1 MSVSEYNRISSI
13 DSSVYAQ
20 VPTEQRVMP
29 TEDDYSRGW
38 YYRYFMAKVN
48 GVDSVREVT
57 KKTFDAF
64 ASNSFWIGISL
75 KWNIVASDASI
86 RNKEQIRFGLRT
98 IRGLDG
104 LLPNLVEFHASGGYE
119 STGDLE
125 PSAGEISEQ
134 RLFD

>member
-13 DSSVYAQ
+13 DSSLYAK
-20 VPTEQRVMP
+20 VPPEQRVKP

-48 GVDSVREVT
+48 GVDAVREVT

-64 ASNSFWIGISL
+64 ASNSFWIGVII
-75 KWNIVASDASI
+75 KWNITGSDASI

-98 IRGLDG
+98 ILGLDG
-104 LLPNLVEFHASGGYE
+104 LLPNLLEFHTSGEYE

-125 PSAGEISEQ
+125 PSAEEISEQ